1 MTFKSYYLGFLSG
14 VAVTL
19 GVVGFVH
26 GAVRLG
32 WLVL

>member
-1 MTFKSYYLGFLSG
+1 MTFKSYYLGFASG

-19 GVVGFVH
+19 GAMGFVL